1 MPDAPAPLSSTAR
14 FLLRAG
20 LVAAWLFGVGGGVT
34 SCERLLIYH
43 GPFPAIPRSD
53 APARAVASA
62 PPSASASASST
73 VAAVAPA
80 VASAAPSV
88 ASVASVA
95 SSASSAS
102 SAASTAAPAIAPAP
116 ATTRPSL
123 GDERRATALEALD
136 RFRKT
141 RLPLSVANL
150 LLSSALVIAA
160 ARTLSRRPGARGW
173 LIQFAI
179 ANGLFALI
187 ELAVSRDERAFL
199 IDRAMQLPEVAADP
213 HLPMARQ
220 MMPTI
225 FVGLALIEA
234 GLFMALAFTLSRA
247 SVARELAPR
256 DDDRRTLPPS
266 SADDEDA

>member
-88 ASVASVA
+88 ASV
-95 SSASSAS
+95 ASSAS